1 VVGEMGE
8 GGKLMLKRIGRV
20 LNEKGFTLIEI
31 MIVVT
36 IIAILMTIAFFQLKY
51 YHQKASNSAAMS
63 DLRNV
68 ETLLQGYYSEYKN
81 YP

>member
-1 VVGEMGE
+1 
-8 GGKLMLKRIGRV
+8 MLRRIGRI
-20 LNEKGFTLIEI
+20 LNQKGFTLIEI

-36 IIAILMTIAFFQLKY
+36 IIAILMTMAFFQFKY
-51 YHQKASNSAAMS
+51 YHQKASNSASMS

-68 ETLLQGYYSEYKN
+68 ETLLQGYYSEYKK